1 MTLHQWKEFLSDR
14 DRRLELVLSLVLLVL
29 TLTVLTRFLIFV
41 EHRPGVVLDDPLL
54 RRFQPIDL
62 TWLTFSLIYGSI
74 LAGIVTLLPRPA
86 RLTFAL
92 QLYLMMVLS
101 RMLVMY
107 LLPLEPPT
115 HLILLSDPVV
125 EFFGTGQTL
134 TRDLFFSGHTST
146 LFILFLVAEGPLR
159 RAVFLLLTLVVAT
172 TLLLQHAHY
181 TVDVVAAF
189 FFCYANF
196 ALLCRLRRDPDDS
209 HCGLTTALPSAGR
222 K

>member
-1 MTLHQWKEFLSDR
+1 MTKRQWKDFLSDR
-14 DRRLELVLSLVLLVL
+14 DRRRELVLSLILLVL

-54 RRFQPIDL
+54 RQFKPIDL

-74 LAGIVTLLPRPA
+74 IGGILTLLPQPG

-107 LLPLEPPT
+107 LLPLDPPAQ
-115 HLILLSDPVV
+115 LILLRDPVV
-125 EFFGTGQTL
+125 EFFGSGQTL

-146 LFILFLVAEGPLR
+146 LFILFLVAEGTLR
-159 RAVFLLLTLVVAT
+159 RLVFLLLTLVVAT

-196 ALLCRLRRDPDDS
+196 ALLCRLRREPGASDRVGPLAAS
-209 HCGLTTALPSAGR
+209 G
-222 K
+222 